1 MNKKYK
7 QKSILF
13 LAANPRETTSLRLQE
28 EEREI
33 KDKLRSQG
41 YGKVPI
47 YSSGATR
54 PRDIQQAMLDSKPQ
68 IVHFSGH
75 GIGEEGLVF
84 EDMDGQTKLISSE
97 ALADLAKIF
106 AERGLECIVLNA
118 CYSKYQAEAIVQ
130 HIPHVIGMS
139 QAVGDRAA
147 IELSS
152 GFYGAVGSGESIEFA
167 YRLGCNAIALA
178 GLQGHLIPVLFGKQ
192 QKQSS
197 LIEESVKRA
206 SSMYPSPPPEIP
218 DPISEEKLQ
227 VALDNSL
234 LRWQKVVS
242 SLPEDLEKT
251 RIEIFREYKFKTFI
265 DAINFMHQTAPVCDH
280 ALHHPRWENT
290 WKTVSVYLT
299 TWDIGQRISDRDIQL
314 AKFFDHAFANF
325 SGSDFE
331 A

>member
-7 QKSILF
+7 QKNILF
-13 LAANPRETTSLRLQE
+13 LAANPKETTSLRLQE

-33 KDKLRSQG
+33 KEKLRSQG

-84 EDMDGQTKLISSE
+84 EDLDGQIKLISSE

-106 AERGLECIVLNA
+106 SERGLECMVLNA
-118 CYSKYQAEAIVQ
+118 CYSKFQAEAIAQ
-130 HIPHVIGMS
+130 HIPYVIGMS

-147 IELSS
+147 IEFSS
-152 GFYGAVGSGESIEFA
+152 GFYGAVGAGESIEFA

-178 GLQGHLIPVLFGKQ
+178 GVSGHLTPILFERLQ
-192 QKQSS
+192 RN
-197 LIEESVKRA
+197 LVEETVKRA
-206 SSMYPSPPPEIP
+206 ASMYPSPPPEVP
-218 DPISEEKLQ
+218 DPITEEKLQ
-227 VALDNSL
+227 IALDNSL
-234 LRWQKVVS
+234 LSWKKVVTR
-242 SLPEDLEKT
+242 LPEDPDKQ
-251 RIEIFREYKFKTFI
+251 RVEIFREYKFKTFI
-265 DAINFMHQTAPVCDH
+265 DAINFMHQTAPVCDQ
-280 ALHHPRWENT
+280 ALHHPRWENI
-290 WKTVSVYLT
+290 WKTINVYLT
-299 TWDIGQRISDRDIQL
+299 TWDVGHRISDRDIQL
-314 AKFFDHAFANF
+314 AKFLDHAFANF
-325 SGSDFE
+325 RGSDFE

>member
-7 QKSILF
+7 QKNILF
-13 LAANPRETTSLRLQE
+13 LAANPKQTASLRLQE

-54 PRDIQQAMLDSKPQ
+54 PRDIQQAMLDAKPQ

-75 GIGEEGLVF
+75 GVGEEGLVF
-84 EDMDGQTKLISSE
+84 EDMDGQIKLISSE

-118 CYSKYQAEAIVQ
+118 CYSKFQAESISQ
-130 HIPHVIGMS
+130 HIPYVIGMS
-139 QAVGDRAA
+139 QAIGDRAS
-147 IELSS
+147 IEFSS
-152 GFYGAVGSGESIEFA
+152 GFYGAIGAGESIEFA
-167 YRLGCNAIALA
+167 YKLGCNAIALA
-178 GLQGHLIPVLFGKQ
+178 GLSGHLTPVLFSKPPSDSARDPIV
-192 QKQSS
+192 KISS
-197 LIEESVKRA
+197 L
-206 SSMYPSPPPEIP
+206 YPEPPPEIP
-218 DPISEEKLQ
+218 DPIAEEKLQ
-227 VALDNSL
+227 IALDNSL
-234 LRWQKVVS
+234 VRWKKVVTP
-242 SLPEDLEKT
+242 LLGDPRKT
-251 RIEIFREYKFKTFI
+251 RVEITREYKFKSFI
-265 DAINFMHQTAPVCDH
+265 KAIDFIHQTAPVCDQ

-290 WKTVSVYLT
+290 WKTVNVHLT
-299 TWDIGQRISDRDIQL
+299 TWDIGHRISDRDIQL
-314 AKFFDHAFANF
+314 AKFLDHAYANF

>member
-7 QKSILF
+7 QKNILF
-13 LAANPRETTSLRLQE
+13 LAANPKETTSLRLQE

-33 KDKLRSQG
+33 KEKLRSQG

-84 EDMDGQTKLISSE
+84 EDMDGQIKLISSE

-106 AERGLECIVLNA
+106 AERGLECVVLNA
-118 CYSKYQAEAIVQ
+118 CYSRFQAEAIVQ
-130 HIPHVIGMS
+130 HIPYVIGMS
-139 QAVGDRAA
+139 QAVGDQAA
-147 IELSS
+147 IEFSS
-152 GFYGAVGSGESIEFA
+152 GFYGAIGAGESIEFA

-178 GLQGHLIPVLFGKQ
+178 GFSGHLTPTLFKKQ
-192 QKQSS
+192 QSN
-197 LIEESVKRA
+197 LVEETAKRA
-206 SSMYPSPPPEIP
+206 FSMYPSPPPEVP
-218 DPISEEKLQ
+218 DSITEEKLQ
-227 VALDNSL
+227 IALDNSL
-234 LRWQKVVS
+234 LRWKKVVTP
-242 SLPEDLEKT
+242 LPEDPKKK
-251 RIEIFREYKFKTFI
+251 RIELFREYKFKTFI
-265 DAINFMHQTAPVCDH
+265 DAINFIHQTAPVCDQ
-280 ALHHPRWENT
+280 ALHHPRWENI

-299 TWDIGQRISDRDIQL
+299 TWDIGHRISDRDIQL
-314 AKFFDHAFANF
+314 AKFLDHAFANF

>member
-1 MNKKYK
+1 MSKKNK
-7 QKSILF
+7 QKNILF
-13 LAANPRETTSLRLQE
+13 LAANPKETTRLRLQE
-28 EEREI
+28 EERET
-33 KDKLRSQG
+33 KEKLRSQG

-84 EDMDGQTKLISSE
+84 EDMDGKTKLISSE

-118 CYSKYQAEAIVQ
+118 CYSKFQAEAIVQ
-130 HIPHVIGMS
+130 HIPYVIGMS

-147 IELSS
+147 IEFSS
-152 GFYGAVGSGESIEFA
+152 GFYGAIGAGESIEFA

-178 GLQGHLIPVLFGKQ
+178 GFSGHLIPILFEKQ
-192 QKQSS
+192 QSD
-197 LIEESVKRA
+197 LVDETAKRA
-206 SSMYPSPPPEIP
+206 SSMYPSPPPEVP
-218 DPISEEKLQ
+218 DPITEEKLQ
-227 VALDNSL
+227 IALDNSL
-234 LRWQKVVS
+234 LSWKKVVT
-242 SLPEDLEKT
+242 SLPEDLDKE

-265 DAINFMHQTAPVCDH
+265 DAINFMHETAPVCDQ
-280 ALHHPRWENT
+280 ALHHPRWENV

-299 TWDIGQRISDRDIQL
+299 TWDIGHRISDRDIQL
-314 AKFFDHAFANF
+314 AKFLDHAFANF
-325 SGSDFE
+325 RGSDFE
-331 A
+331 S